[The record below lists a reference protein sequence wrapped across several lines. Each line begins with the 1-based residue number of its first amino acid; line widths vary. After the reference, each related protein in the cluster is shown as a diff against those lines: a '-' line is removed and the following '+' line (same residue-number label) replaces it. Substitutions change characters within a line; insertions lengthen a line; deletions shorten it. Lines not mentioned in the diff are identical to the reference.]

1 MRQHRPAGSGP
12 VGKCWRQGH
21 VADIRRPGPLHSAHA
36 LRAAKVAAF
45 PSPKM
50 PPPTKTFKPPWNSYG
65 ATTVNNLVR
74 KRIISLAMRYR
85 LPAVYPF
92 RPYAVEGG
100 LISYGFD
107 PLDLFRRGASYV
119 DRILRGEKPSDL
131 PVQAPTKFELIIN
144 LKTAKALNV
153 IIPSTLVAI
162 ANEVI
167 E

>member
-1 MRQHRPAGSGP
+1 
-12 VGKCWRQGH
+12 
-21 VADIRRPGPLHSAHA
+21 
-36 LRAAKVAAF
+36 
-45 PSPKM
+45 M